1 MGQAAKQCTIDVAE
15 TLNGVRAMS
24 QVNDLSYSPTAF
36 DQDSTLIAVI
46 ELSLKNWLVAGLVP
60 GLARRPLKKLAADRD
75 ALLRLL
81 ERWRTEAEK
90 AGKVIKRVA
99 VAFEAGRDGF
109 WLARWLRRQGIEAYV
124 IHAASIAMP
133 RQHRRAKSD
142 RLDTESLTRGFLG
155 WLRGEKRHCQ
165 MCHVPSLEEE
175 DARRP
180 GRERDRLTREQTR
193 LVNRIKALLSWLG
206 ISGFNAKLR
215 GAEDR
220 LAQLRTPEGLPLPE
234 NTAAELRHYV
244 ERLQLVRQQIKE
256 IERQRAA
263 RLAAEPNQ
271 PNQPN
276 QAIKLLQQIVGI
288 GPETADT
295 LTNEVLLRPLRD
307 RRAVARYG
315 GLTGAP
321 DESGSKRREKG
332 LARAGNLRVRHTMVQ
347 LAWRWLMFQKD
358 SALACWFFQR
368 TQNASP
374 LVRKKMIVALARK
387 LLIALWRYVTT
398 GEIPQGVAL
407 RPAV

>member
-1 MGQAAKQCTIDVAE
+1 V
-15 TLNGVRAMS
+15 S
-24 QVNDLSYSPTAF
+24 DLSYSPTAF
-36 DQDSTLIAVI
+36 EQDSTLIAVI

-60 GLARRPLKKLAADRD
+60 GLARQPLKKLGADRD

-81 ERWRTEAEK
+81 DRWRMEAAK
-90 AGKVIKRVA
+90 AGKAIKRVA

-109 WLARWLRRQGIEAYV
+109 WLARWLRRHGIEAYV
-124 IHAASIAMP
+124 IHAASIAVP
-133 RQHRRAKSD
+133 REHRRAKTD
-142 RLDTESLTRGFLG
+142 RLDTELLMRGFLG

-180 GRERDRLTREQTR
+180 GREHDRLTREQTR
-193 LVNRIKALLSWLG
+193 LVNRIKAALSWLG
-206 ISGFNAKLR
+206 ITGFNAKLR
-215 GAEDR
+215 GAKDH
-220 LAQLRTPEGLPLPE
+220 LAQLRTPEELPIPA
-234 NTAAELRHYV
+234 NTAAELRRSI
-244 ERLQLVRQQIKE
+244 ERLQIVRQQIKE
-256 IERQRAA
+256 IERERAA
-263 RLAAEPNQ
+263 RVADEPNK
-271 PNQPN
+271 PN

-295 LTNEVLLRPLRD
+295 LTNEVLMRPLRD

-358 SALACWFFQR
+358 SALSQWYKVQTEHAPAR
-368 TQNASP
+368 T
-374 LVRKKMIVALARK
+374 RKTMIVALARK
-387 LLIALWRYVTT
+387 LLIALWRYTT
-398 GEIPQGVAL
+398 IGEIPEGIVL
-407 RPAV
+407 RAG

>member
-1 MGQAAKQCTIDVAE
+1 MGRAARQCTIDVAE
-15 TLNGVRAMS
+15 NLNGVRAMS
-24 QVNDLSYSPTAF
+24 QVSDLSYSPTALE
-36 DQDSTLIAVI
+36 QDSTLIAVI

-60 GLARRPLKKLAADRD
+60 GMARQPLKKLEADRD

-124 IHAASIAMP
+124 IHAASVAVP
-133 RQHRRAKSD
+133 REHRRAKTD
-142 RLDTESLTRGFLG
+142 RLDTELLMRAFLG

-180 GRERDRLTREQTR
+180 GRERARLTSEQTR
-193 LVNRIKALLSWLG
+193 LVNRIKAMLSWLG
-206 ISGFNAKLR
+206 ITGFNAKLR
-215 GAEDR
+215 RARDR
-220 LAQLRTPEGLPLPE
+220 LAQLRTPDGLPIPA
-234 NTAAELRHYV
+234 NTAAELHRHI

-256 IERQRAA
+256 IERERVA
-263 RLAAEPNQ
+263 RLADEPNKPMQ
-271 PNQPN
+271 
-276 QAIKLLQQIVGI
+276 LLQQIVGI
-288 GPETADT
+288 GPDTSDT
-295 LTNEVLLRPLRD
+295 LTNEVLMRPLRD

-332 LARAGNLRVRHTMVQ
+332 LARAGNVRVRHTMIQ
-347 LAWRWLMFQKD
+347 LAWRWLMFQKN
-358 SALACWFFQR
+358 SALARWFFQR
-368 TQNASP
+368 TENASP

-398 GEIPQGVAL
+398 GEIPEGVTF

>member
-1 MGQAAKQCTIDVAE
+1 
-15 TLNGVRAMS
+15 MS
-24 QVNDLSYSPTAF
+24 QVSDLSYSPTALE
-36 DQDSTLIAVI
+36 QDSTLIAVI

-60 GLARRPLKKLAADRD
+60 GMARQPLKKLAADRD

-81 ERWRTEAEK
+81 ERWRTEAEN
-90 AGKVIKRVA
+90 AGKVIKRIA

-109 WLARWLRRQGIEAYV
+109 WLERWLRRQGIEAYV
-124 IHAASIAMP
+124 IHAASVAVP
-133 RQHRRAKSD
+133 REHRRAKTD
-142 RLDTESLTRGFLG
+142 RLDTELLMRAFLG

-180 GRERDRLTREQTR
+180 GRERARLTSEQTR
-193 LVNRIKALLSWLG
+193 LVNRIKAMLSWLG
-206 ISGFNAKLR
+206 ITGFNAKLR
-215 GAEDR
+215 RARDR
-220 LAQLRTPEGLPLPE
+220 LAQLRTPDGLPIPA
-234 NTAAELRHYV
+234 NTAAELHRHI

-256 IERQRAA
+256 IERERVA
-263 RLAAEPNQ
+263 RLANEPNKPIQ
-271 PNQPN
+271 
-276 QAIKLLQQIVGI
+276 LLQQIVGI
-288 GPETADT
+288 GPDTSDT
-295 LTNEVLLRPLRD
+295 LTNEVLMRPLRD

-332 LARAGNLRVRHTMVQ
+332 LARAGNVRVRHTMIQ
-347 LAWRWLMFQKD
+347 LAWRWLIFQKN
-358 SALACWFFQR
+358 SALARWFFQR
-368 TQNASP
+368 TENASP

-398 GEIPQGVAL
+398 GEIPEGVTF

>member
-1 MGQAAKQCTIDVAE
+1 MGRAARQCTIDAAQD
-15 TLNGVRAMS
+15 LNGVRAMS
-24 QVNDLSYSPTAF
+24 RVNDLSYSRSAF

-60 GLARRPLKKLAADRD
+60 GLARQPLKKLAADRD
-75 ALLRLL
+75 GLLRLL
-81 ERWRTEAEK
+81 ERWRKEAEK

-99 VAFEAGRDGF
+99 VAYEAGRDGF

-133 RQHRRAKSD
+133 RVHRRAKSD

-180 GRERDRLTREQTR
+180 GRERDKLTREQTR
-193 LVNRIKALLSWLG
+193 LVNRIKAMLNWLG
-206 ISGFNAKLR
+206 ISGFNAKR
-215 GAEDR
+215 PGAEDR
-220 LAQLRTPEGLPLPE
+220 LAELRTPEGLPVPAK
-234 NTAAELRHYV
+234 TAAELRRYV

-256 IERQRAA
+256 IERERAA
-263 RLAAEPNQ
+263 RLAAEPSK
-271 PNQPN
+271 PN
-276 QAIKLLQQIVGI
+276 QAMKLLQQIMGI

-295 LTNEVLLRPLRD
+295 LTNEVLMRPLRD

-358 SALACWFFQR
+358 SALARWFFQR
-368 TQNASP
+368 TENASP

-387 LLIALWRYVTT
+387 LLLALWRYVTT
-398 GEIPQGVAL
+398 GEIPQGVAF
-407 RPAV
+407 RQPAV

>member
-1 MGQAAKQCTIDVAE
+1 MGRAARQCTIDVVE
-15 TLNGVRAMS
+15 NVNGVRPMS
-24 QVNDLSYSPTAF
+24 QVSDLSYCPTAF
-36 DQDSTLIAVI
+36 EQDSTLIAVI
-46 ELSLKNWLVAGLVP
+46 ELSLKNWLVAGMVP
-60 GLARRPLKKLAADRD
+60 GLARQPLKKLAADRD

-81 ERWRTEAEK
+81 ERWRMEAEK

-109 WLARWLRRQGIEAYV
+109 WLARWLRRHGIEAYV

-133 RQHRRAKSD
+133 RVHRRAKTD
-142 RLDTESLTRGFLG
+142 RLDTASLMRGFLG

-180 GRERDRLTREQTR
+180 GREHDRLTREQTR
-193 LVNRIKALLSWLG
+193 LVNRIKAALSWLG
-206 ISGFNAKLR
+206 ITGFNAKLR
-215 GAEDR
+215 GAKDR
-220 LAQLRTPEGLPLPE
+220 LAQLRTPEELPIPA
-234 NTAAELRHYV
+234 NTAAELRRYI

-263 RLAAEPNQ
+263 RLADEPNK
-271 PNQPN
+271 PN
-276 QAIKLLQQIVGI
+276 QAIKLLQQIIGI

-295 LTNEVLLRPLRD
+295 LTNEVLMRPLRD

-358 SALACWFFQR
+358 SALARWFFHR
-368 TQNASP
+368 IENASP

-398 GEIPQGVAL
+398 GEIPQGVAF
-407 RPAV
+407 RPAT

>member
-1 MGQAAKQCTIDVAE
+1 MGRAARQCTIDAAQD
-15 TLNGVRAMS
+15 LNGVRAMS
-24 QVNDLSYSPTAF
+24 RVNDLSYSRSAF
-36 DQDSTLIAVI
+36 EQDSTLIAVI

-60 GLARRPLKKLAADRD
+60 GLARQPLKKLAADRD
-75 ALLRLL
+75 GLLRLL
-81 ERWRTEAEK
+81 ERWRKEAEK

-99 VAFEAGRDGF
+99 VAYEAGRDGF

-133 RQHRRAKSD
+133 RVHRRAKSD

-180 GRERDRLTREQTR
+180 GRERDKLTREQTR
-193 LVNRIKALLSWLG
+193 LVNRIKAMLNWLG
-206 ISGFNAKLR
+206 ISGFNAKR
-215 GAEDR
+215 PGAEDR
-220 LAQLRTPEGLPLPE
+220 LAELRTPEGLPVPAK
-234 NTAAELRHYV
+234 TAAELRRYV

-256 IERQRAA
+256 IERERAA
-263 RLAAEPNQ
+263 RLAAEPTK
-271 PNQPN
+271 PN
-276 QAIKLLQQIVGI
+276 QAMKLLQQIMGI

-295 LTNEVLLRPLRD
+295 LTNEVLMRPLRD

-358 SALACWFFQR
+358 SALARWFFQR
-368 TQNASP
+368 TENASP

-387 LLIALWRYVTT
+387 LLLALWRYVTT
-398 GEIPQGVAL
+398 GEIPEGVTFRA
-407 RPAV
+407 AA

>member
-1 MGQAAKQCTIDVAE
+1 MGRAARQCAIDVAE
-15 TLNGVRAMS
+15 NLNGVRAMS
-24 QVNDLSYSPTAF
+24 QVSDLSYSPTALE
-36 DQDSTLIAVI
+36 QDSTLIAVI

-60 GLARRPLKKLAADRD
+60 GMARQPLKKLAADRD

-81 ERWRTEAEK
+81 ERWRTEAEN
-90 AGKVIKRVA
+90 AGKVIKRIA

-109 WLARWLRRQGIEAYV
+109 WLERWLRRQGIEAYV
-124 IHAASIAMP
+124 IHAASVAVP
-133 RQHRRAKSD
+133 REHRRAKTD
-142 RLDTESLTRGFLG
+142 RLDTELLMRAFLG

-180 GRERDRLTREQTR
+180 GRERARLTSEQTR
-193 LVNRIKALLSWLG
+193 LVNRIKAMLSWLG
-206 ISGFNAKLR
+206 ITGFNAKLR
-215 GAEDR
+215 RARDR
-220 LAQLRTPEGLPLPE
+220 LAQLRTPDGLPIPA
-234 NTAAELRHYV
+234 NTAAELHRHI

-256 IERQRAA
+256 IERERVA
-263 RLAAEPNQ
+263 RLANEPNKPIQ
-271 PNQPN
+271 
-276 QAIKLLQQIVGI
+276 LLQQIVGI
-288 GPETADT
+288 GPDTSDT
-295 LTNEVLLRPLRD
+295 LTNEVLMRPLRD

-332 LARAGNLRVRHTMVQ
+332 LARAGNVRVRHTMIQ
-347 LAWRWLMFQKD
+347 LAWRWLMFQKN
-358 SALACWFFQR
+358 SALARWFFQR
-368 TQNASP
+368 TENASP

-398 GEIPQGVAL
+398 GEIPEGVTF